1 MEASM
6 LITKSAGA
14 RIVKLA
20 LLMMAATAT
29 VAAEPVSFTSF
40 DIPGATSYFVA
51 GLNDEGLAAG
61 SWLTADGSEV
71 GFIRFPDGRIST
83 PIVDPNDN
91 SGLTVLRAMN
101 DEGVIAGFYGANVS
115 NGLLLTE
122 GKFRTVDFP
131 GALST
136 ALRGIN
142 NLGDVSGTY
151 SVVDLNA
158 DEFGFIIPRRGPP
171 ISFKLSDP
179 TGTGIVVGGIN
190 DLRQLVGYYTD
201 ATSTLVGFLRQPS
214 GQFVSV
220 IVPGALS
227 TQVYGINDCGI
238 VVGVWGDGSTA
249 HGFYGRPGN
258 LHSFDV
264 PGAAATF
271 AQGINNEG
279 RIAGRYATADGVPH
293 AFISGILAAAS
304 CL

>member
-1 MEASM
+1 M
-6 LITKSAGA
+6 LISKNTGA
-14 RIVKLA
+14 RVVKLA

-29 VAAEPVSFTSF
+29 VAAEPVSFTLF
-40 DIPGATSYFVA
+40 DIPGASSYFVA
-51 GLNDEGLAAG
+51 GINDEGLVAG
-61 SWLTADGSEV
+61 TWTAADGSSV
-71 GFIRFPDGRIST
+71 GFIRYPDGRIST

-91 SGLTVLRAMN
+91 SGLTVLRAIN

-115 NGLLLTE
+115 NGFLLTE
-122 GKFRTVDFP
+122 GKFQTVDFP
-131 GALST
+131 GAVST

-142 NLGDVSGTY
+142 SLGDVSGTY

-158 DEFGFIIPRRGPP
+158 DEFGFIIPRRGPA
-171 ISFKLSDP
+171 ISFKLADP

-214 GQFVSV
+214 GQFVS
-220 IVPGALS
+220 IIFPGALS
-227 TQVYGINDCGI
+227 TQAYGINDCGI

-258 LHSFDV
+258 LHSFDL
-264 PGAAATF
+264 PGAGATF
-271 AQGINNEG
+271 SQGINNEG
-279 RIAGRYATADGVPH
+279 RIVGRYAAAGVSH
-293 AFISGILAAAS
+293 AFISGTIAAAS

>member
-1 MEASM
+1 
-6 LITKSAGA
+6 
-14 RIVKLA
+14 
-20 LLMMAATAT
+20 
-29 VAAEPVSFTSF
+29 
-40 DIPGATSYFVA
+40 
-51 GLNDEGLAAG
+51 
-61 SWLTADGSEV
+61 
-71 GFIRFPDGRIST
+71 
-83 PIVDPNDN
+83 
-91 SGLTVLRAMN
+91 
-101 DEGVIAGFYGANVS
+101 VIAGFYGANAG
-115 NGLLLTE
+115 NGFLLTE

-131 GALST
+131 GAVST

-142 NLGDVSGTY
+142 NLGDLSGGY
-151 SVVDLNA
+151 SIVDLNA

-171 ISFKLSDP
+171 ISFKLPDP
-179 TGTGIVVGGIN
+179 TATGIVPGGIN

-214 GQFVSV
+214 GQVVS
-220 IVPGALS
+220 IIFPGAVS

-238 VVGVWGDGSTA
+238 VVGLYGDGSTA

-279 RIAGRYATADGVPH
+279 RLVGRYAADGVQH
-293 AFISGILAAAS
+293 AFVSGRFAAAS

>member
-1 MEASM
+1 M
-6 LITKSAGA
+6 LIAKGTGA
-14 RIVKLA
+14 RVAKLA
-20 LLMMAATAT
+20 LLTMVATAA
-29 VAAEPVSFTSF
+29 VAAEPVAFTSF

-51 GLNDEGLAAG
+51 GINDEGLVAG
-61 SWLTADGSEV
+61 SWLAADGSEV
-71 GFIRFPDGRIST
+71 GFIRSPDGHIAT

-91 SGLTVLRAMN
+91 SGLTVLRAIN
-101 DEGVIAGFYGANVS
+101 DDGVIAGFYGANVS
-115 NGLLLTE
+115 NGFLLAE
-122 GKFRTVDFP
+122 GKFRAVDFP
-131 GALST
+131 GAVAT

-142 NLGDVSGTY
+142 NLGDLSGTY

-158 DEFGFIIPRRGPP
+158 DEVGFIIPRRGPA
-171 ISFKLSDP
+171 ISFKLADP

-201 ATSTLVGFLRQPS
+201 ASSTLVGFLRQPS

-220 IVPGALS
+220 IVPGAVS

-238 VVGVWGDGSTA
+238 MVGVWGDGSTA

-264 PGAAATF
+264 PGAIATF
-271 AQGINNEG
+271 SQGINNEG
-279 RIAGRYATADGVPH
+279 RLVGRYATADGVAH
-293 AFISGILAAAS
+293 AFIGGRMAAAS

>member
-1 MEASM
+1 M
-6 LITKSAGA
+6 LISKRTAA
-14 RIVKLA
+14 RVVKLA

-40 DIPGATSYFVA
+40 DIPGAISYFVA
-51 GLNDEGLAAG
+51 GTNDEGLIAG
-61 SWLTADGSEV
+61 TWTAADGSAV
-71 GFIRFPDGRIST
+71 GFIRFPDGRISP

-91 SGLTVLRAMN
+91 SGLTVLRAIN

-115 NGLLLTE
+115 NGFLLTE
-122 GKFRTVDFP
+122 GKFQTVDFP
-131 GALST
+131 GAVST

-151 SVVDLNA
+151 SIVDLNA
-158 DEFGFIIPRRGPP
+158 DEFGFIIPRRGPD
-171 ISFKLSDP
+171 ISFKLPDP

-220 IVPGALS
+220 IVPGAVS
-227 TQVYGINDCGI
+227 TQAFGLNDCGN
-238 VVGVWGDGSTA
+238 VVGFYTDGSTA

-264 PGAAATF
+264 PGAGATF

-279 RIAGRYATADGVPH
+279 RIVGRYATDGVPH
-293 AFISGILAAAS
+293 AFVSGRIAAAS
-304 CL
+304 CF

>member
-1 MEASM
+1 MKLSRVF
-6 LITKSAGA
+6 SA
-14 RIVKLA
+14 VYLV
-20 LLMMAATAT
+20 TAIGLGG

-51 GLNDEGLAAG
+51 GINGEGLVAG
-61 SWLTADGSEV
+61 SWSAADGSEI
-71 GFIRFPDGRIST
+71 GFIRAPDGRIST
-83 PIVDPNDN
+83 PIVHPDDN
-91 SGLTVLRAMN
+91 TRTTVLRAVN

-115 NGLLLTE
+115 NGFLLTE

-131 GALST
+131 GAVAT

-142 NLGDVSGTY
+142 NLGDLSGTY

-158 DEFGFIIPRRGPP
+158 DEFGFIIPLRGPA
-171 ISFKLSDP
+171 ISFKLPDP
-179 TGTGIVVGGIN
+179 SGTGIVVGGIN

-201 ATSTLVGFLRQPS
+201 ARSTLVGFLRQPS

-220 IVPGALS
+220 IVPEALS
-227 TQVYGINDCGI
+227 TLVFGINDCGI
-238 VVGVWGDGSTA
+238 VVGFYADSSTA

-258 LHSFDV
+258 LHSFDL

-279 RIAGRYATADGVPH
+279 RIVGRYATADGAPH
-293 AFISGILAAAS
+293 AFVSESFASAS

>member
-1 MEASM
+1 M
-6 LITKSAGA
+6 LISKSTGA
-14 RIVKLA
+14 RVVKLA

-40 DIPGATSYFVA
+40 DIPGASSYFVA
-51 GLNDEGLAAG
+51 GINDEGLVAG
-61 SWLTADGSEV
+61 TWTAADGSSV

-91 SGLTVLRAMN
+91 SGLTVLRAIN

-115 NGLLLTE
+115 NGFLLTE
-122 GKFRTVDFP
+122 GKFQTVDFP
-131 GALST
+131 GAVST

-151 SVVDLNA
+151 SIVDLNA
-158 DEFGFIIPRRGPP
+158 DEFGFIIPRRGAA
-171 ISFKLSDP
+171 ISFKLPDP
-179 TGTGIVVGGIN
+179 SATGIVAGGIN

-214 GQFVSV
+214 GQFVN
-220 IVPGALS
+220 IIFPGALS

-238 VVGVWGDGSTA
+238 VVGVWGDAGTA

-258 LHSFDV
+258 LQSFDL

-271 AQGINNEG
+271 SQGINNEG
-279 RIAGRYATADGVPH
+279 RIVGRYAADGVSH
-293 AFISGILAAAS
+293 AFVSGRFAAAS

>member
-1 MEASM
+1 M
-6 LITKSAGA
+6 LILKGA
-14 RIVKLA
+14 RARVAKLA

-51 GLNDEGLAAG
+51 GLNDEGLVAG
-61 SWLTADGSEV
+61 SWLAADGSTL

-91 SGLTVLRAMN
+91 SGLTVLRALN

-115 NGLLLTE
+115 NGFLLTE
-122 GKFRTVDFP
+122 GQFRTVDFP
-131 GALST
+131 GAVST

-151 SVVDLNA
+151 SIVDLNA
-158 DEFGFIIPRRGPP
+158 DEFGFIIPRRGPA
-171 ISFKLSDP
+171 ISFKLPDP
-179 TGTGIVVGGIN
+179 TDTGIVVGGIN

-220 IVPGALS
+220 IIPAAVS
-227 TQVYGINDCGI
+227 TQVLGINDCGI
-238 VVGVWGDGSTA
+238 VVGTWGDGSTA

-258 LHSFDV
+258 LRSFDL
-264 PGAAATF
+264 PGAIATF
-271 AQGINNEG
+271 AQGIDNEG

-293 AFISGILAAAS
+293 AFVSGTFPAAA

>member
-1 MEASM
+1 M
-6 LITKSAGA
+6 LISKRTAA
-14 RIVKLA
+14 RVVKLA

-40 DIPGATSYFVA
+40 DIPGATGYFVP
-51 GLNDEGLAAG
+51 GINDEGVVVGLWFA
-61 SWLTADGSEV
+61 ADGSEV
-71 GFIRFPDGRIST
+71 GFIRSPDGRIST

-91 SGLTVLRAMN
+91 TGATVLRAIN
-101 DEGVIAGFYGANVS
+101 DEGVIAGFYGANAG
-115 NGLLLTE
+115 NGFLLID

-131 GALST
+131 GAVST

-142 NLGDVSGTY
+142 NLGDVSGGY
-151 SVVDLNA
+151 SIVDLDA

-171 ISFKLSDP
+171 ISFKLPDP
-179 TGTGIVVGGIN
+179 SATGIVPGGIN

-214 GQFVSV
+214 GQFVT
-220 IVPGALS
+220 IVFPEALS

-238 VVGVWGDGSTA
+238 MVGVWGDASTA

-264 PGAAATF
+264 PGAGATF

-279 RIAGRYATADGVPH
+279 RIVGRYVTDGVPH
-293 AFISGILAAAS
+293 AFVSGRIAAAS
-304 CL
+304 CF

>member
-1 MEASM
+1 M
-6 LITKSAGA
+6 LNSKSTGA
-14 RIVKLA
+14 KVVKFA
-20 LLMMAATAT
+20 LLLMAATAT
-29 VAAEPVSFTSF
+29 LAAEPVSFTSF

-51 GLNDEGLAAG
+51 GINDEGLIAG
-61 SWLTADGSEV
+61 TWDAADGSAV
-71 GFIRFPDGRIST
+71 GFIRSPDGRIST
-83 PIVDPNDN
+83 PILNPNDN
-91 SGLTVLRAMN
+91 SGLTVLRAVN

-115 NGLLLTE
+115 SGFLLIE
-122 GKFRTVDFP
+122 GKFQTVDFP
-131 GALST
+131 GALAT
-136 ALRGIN
+136 ALRGVN

-179 TGTGIVVGGIN
+179 TGIGIVVGGIN

-220 IVPGALS
+220 VVSGAVS
-227 TQVYGINDCGI
+227 TQVIGINDCGI
-238 VVGVWGDGSTA
+238 VVGTYGDGSTA

-258 LHSFDV
+258 LHSFNV
-264 PGAAATF
+264 PGAVATF

-279 RIAGRYATADGVPH
+279 RLTGRYATADGVPH
-293 AFISGILAAAS
+293 AFISGRLAAAS